1 MRGKKRDAVW
11 AICAKYFVW
20 KETYTEWNKEKGKTE
35 QQEKEHKLEGIYS
48 KRKRDEA
55 KRENLQWRV
64 NGLKEKLSLEQLV
77 IVFQEM
83 NTQINNSSGYLGA
96 ISDRSKELYFN
107 KQTVGQY
114 QMEMLDKNPN
124 ASLRNMVFY
133 RQDYLDEFNML
144 WEKQA
149 VYHKELTE
157 ELKKKS
163 VILSFSI
170 NAD

>member
-1 MRGKKRDAVW
+1 MGKTKKYYPEILTDVLKEELRGKKRDAVW

-20 KETYTEWNKEKGKTE
+20 KEPYTEWNKEKGKTE
-35 QQEKEHKLEGIYS
+35 QQEREHKLEGIYS

-77 IVFQEM
+77 VVLQEM

-124 ASLRNMVFY
+124 VSLRNMVFY
-133 RQDYLDEFNML
+133 RQDYLMSLIRFGKNKL
-144 WEKQA
+144 YIIK
-149 VYHKELTE
+149 
-157 ELKKKS
+157 
-163 VILSFSI
+163 
-170 NAD
+170 N

>member
-1 MRGKKRDAVW
+1 MGKTKRIKRDAVW

-20 KETYTEWNKEKGKTE
+20 KENYTEWNKEKGKTE
-35 QQEKEHKLEGIYS
+35 QQEREHKLEGIYS

-124 ASLRNMVFY
+124 ASL
-133 RQDYLDEFNML
+133 
-144 WEKQA
+144 
-149 VYHKELTE
+149 
-157 ELKKKS
+157 
-163 VILSFSI
+163 
-170 NAD
+170 